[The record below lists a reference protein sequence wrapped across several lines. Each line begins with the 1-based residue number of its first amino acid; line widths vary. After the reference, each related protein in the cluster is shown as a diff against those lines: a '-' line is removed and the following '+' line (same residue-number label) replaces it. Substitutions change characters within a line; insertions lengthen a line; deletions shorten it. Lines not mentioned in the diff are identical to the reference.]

1 MSEDERGDARDE
13 AGFSEGAERS
23 AGSPWVVQGLNAL
36 LSTLFALVVVGGL
49 EFLGAMEFTL
59 VNVATAAVLIF
70 TISYVATM
78 R

>member
-1 MSEDERGDARDE
+1 MSEDERGAGDE
-13 AGFSEGAERS
+13 AGFSEAAEGTE
-23 AGSPWVVQGLNAL
+23 GSPWVAQGINAV

-49 EFLGAMEFTL
+49 EFIGAAAFTL

-70 TISYVATM
+70 TVSYVAT